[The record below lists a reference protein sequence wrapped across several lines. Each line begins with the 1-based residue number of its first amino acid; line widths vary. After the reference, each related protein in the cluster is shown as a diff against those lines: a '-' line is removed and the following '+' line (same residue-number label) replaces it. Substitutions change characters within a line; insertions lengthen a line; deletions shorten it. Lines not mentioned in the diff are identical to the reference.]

1 MAALCQ
7 GSSGSEVEALQH
19 QLSELGFLSG
29 AADGDFG
36 PLTAQAL
43 RDLQRRLGLSASA
56 VVDPATAAALAA
68 ALARQPRSPTSAY
81 GSLHRRVIAEAARGL
96 YSANRFPFL
105 DRGIALSPF
114 RADLPRYAD
123 RLAIRVPAAE
133 LLPYPAADERFAAY
147 PDLGVLPAIVSGL
160 DGHDGHDGLDF
171 LSDAVAQA
179 CVCVGSHAADRPLR
193 VRWFGRRAL
202 EDNVQFWSASK
213 FVAPLMLVCHLNRR
227 HPDIPIGD
235 TIVRSQAGTRAE
247 SFSLLFR
254 TMVDY
259 ADRPGE
265 FDAGG
270 SNRIAYLFKKLLN
283 DGEPDVQTWL
293 RSITGNNHAQLL
305 SWYGQWQPPDDPDP
319 QDPPFFNPYIN
330 GAELYGPE
338 GVLVG
343 WRDLPR
349 TRNWLSAYD
358 LTRLISMLGWHHALP
373 ANRRLPAAQWSS
385 LATLVEGL
393 GHDPAR
399 YFDVAL
405 EQLGLQQA
413 VAEPVILSKLGYGD
427 HASDF
432 PQAAALTYVAFV
444 SCRDRRTSPAR
455 QRSFALAVRIPT
467 SRGLATALAHD
478 TRMAA
483 EVTEI
488 VRRIFA
494 EELV

>member
-1 MAALCQ
+1 
-7 GSSGSEVEALQH
+7 VEALQQ
-19 QLSELGFLSG
+19 QLIDLGFLSSE
-29 AADGDFG
+29 ADGDFG

-43 RDLQRRLGLSASA
+43 RDAQRRLGLEASGA
-56 VVDPATAAALAA
+56 VEAATAAALAA
-68 ALARQPRSPTSAY
+68 ALARQPPSPSSGFGA
-81 GSLHRRVIAEAARGL
+81 LHRQVQAEAARGL
-96 YSANRFPFL
+96 YSSEKFPFL
-105 DRGIALSPF
+105 DRGLASSPF
-114 RADLPRYAD
+114 RSDLPRYGD
-123 RLAIRVPAAE
+123 RLADRVPAAE
-133 LLPYPAADERFAAY
+133 LQPYPAPAATFLAY
-147 PDLGVLPAIVSGL
+147 PELGVVPPIVSGPS
-160 DGHDGHDGLDF
+160 GLDF

-193 VRWFGRRAL
+193 VRWFGRNAL

-227 HPDIPIGD
+227 HPGLPIGD
-235 TIVRSQAGTRAE
+235 TIVHSLDGSRSE
-247 SFSLLFR
+247 SFADLFR
-254 TMVDY
+254 DMVTY
-259 ADRPGE
+259 VERPQE
-265 FDAGG
+265 FDGGG

-283 DGEPDVQTWL
+283 DGEPDVETWL
-293 RSITGNNHAQLL
+293 RSITGNKQAQLM
-305 SWYGQWQPPDDPDP
+305 SWYGQWHPPDPPRP
-319 QDPPFFNPYIN
+319 QDPPFFNPYAD
-330 GAELYGPE
+330 GVELRGPE

-343 WRDLPR
+343 WRDLPL

-358 LTRLISMLGWHHALP
+358 LTRLLSMLGWHHALP
-373 ANRRLPAAQWSS
+373 AARRLPAAQWSS

-399 YFDVAL
+399 YLDVAL

-427 HASDF
+427 HASDV
-432 PQAAALTYVAFV
+432 PQAPALTYAAFA
-444 SCRDRRTSPAR
+444 SFRDRRSTPAR
-455 QRSFALAVRIPT
+455 QRCFALALRIPT
-467 SRGLATALAHD
+467 SVGLATALEHD